1 MKRSSQVLYCQLF
14 SVLLI
19 LALTEELVFS
29 VQVLSPTASSSQ
41 GFPMDTTTIT
51 AMGTTPRHKERYV
64 AEPLPTS
71 TRAIPQPIS
80 PAEKV
85 PSTGQE
91 QGRGPRVS
99 EKETY
104 HLYNQSALYSG
115 QTRPKGKI
123 FQVFKGNFTESSE
136 PYLKTTLHSPF
147 PALRSPFTDHPFPSQ
162 TTTSNDPNGT
172 GLARTTHSDPSPH
185 HNASGSLREAE
196 QGDRAKLVVQEA
208 DFATTTAGPSNDP
221 EAVSVP
227 FKPTHYSVWDI
238 LSKNN
243 SWVTLNLS
251 TNVPLFA
258 GPGSATAAAG
268 HSVQTSFDVSVS
280 SPAVGDPKG
289 PAPTQH
295 GAVTN
300 VTLLG
305 SVLSAA
311 PATRLSSSISTAGS
325 TATGNFL
332 NRLVPAGT
340 WKPGVQGNISH
351 VTEGDKPQHRATICL
366 SKMDIA
372 WIILAI
378 SVPIS
383 SCSVLLTVC
392 CMRRKKKTSN
402 PENNL
407 SYWNNAITMDYFNRH
422 AVELP
427 REIQSLETS
436 EDHLSEPRSPANGD
450 YCDSG
455 MVLVNPFCQ
464 ETLFVGHEQVSE
476 I

>member
-1 MKRSSQVLYCQLF
+1 MIF
-14 SVLLI
+14 SGILLI

-29 VQVLSPTASSSQ
+29 VQVLSPTVSTSQ
-41 GFPMDTTTIT
+41 GFPMDTTTTT
-51 AMGTTPRHKERYV
+51 AMGTTPRHKDRP
-64 AEPLPTS
+64 AAQPLPTS
-71 TRAIPQPIS
+71 AGAVPHPVS
-80 PAEKV
+80 LVMEKA
-85 PSTGQE
+85 PSAREKQAS
-91 QGRGPRVS
+91 GPRGAERAS
-99 EKETY
+99 Y

-115 QTRPKGKI
+115 HARPKGKI

-147 PALRSPFTDHPFPSQ
+147 PTLRSPFTDHPFQPQ
-162 TTTSNDPNGT
+162 TAASSDPNGT
-172 GLARTTHSDPSPH
+172 GLARTAHVEPPPQRS
-185 HNASGSLREAE
+185 AAGSLREAE
-196 QGDRAKLVVQEA
+196 HRDGAELVMQEA
-208 DFATTTAGPSNDP
+208 HFATTTAGPSTDP

-227 FKPTHYSVWDI
+227 FKPTRYGGWDM

-258 GPGSATAAAG
+258 GHGSATAAGG
-268 HSVQTSFDVSVS
+268 HSVQTGFDVGVS
-280 SPAVGDPKG
+280 APAAGAPEG
-289 PAPTQH
+289 PTPTQR
-295 GAVTN
+295 GGVTN
-300 VTLLG
+300 ATSLG
-305 SVLSAA
+305 TALSSA
-311 PATRLSSSISTAGS
+311 PATRFSSSISTAGS

-450 YCDSG
+450 YRDSG

>member
-1 MKRSSQVLYCQLF
+1 MIF
-14 SVLLI
+14 SGVLLI

-29 VQVLSPTASSSQ
+29 VQVLSPTVSSSQ
-41 GFPMDTTTIT
+41 GFPMNTTTIT
-51 AMGTTPRHKERYV
+51 AMGTPPHHKDHHT

-71 TRAIPQPIS
+71 AHAIPHS
-80 PAEKV
+80 VSLAEKA
-85 PSTGQE
+85 PSTGQK
-91 QGRGPRVS
+91 QVSGPRVG
-99 EKETY
+99 EKEAY

-115 QTRPKGKI
+115 QSRPKGKI
-123 FQVFKGNFTESSE
+123 FQVFKGNFSESSE

-147 PALRSPFTDHPFPSQ
+147 PTLRSPFTEHPFQPQ
-162 TTTSNDPNGT
+162 TTASSDPNGT
-172 GLARTTHSDPSPH
+172 GLARTTLSDPSAH
-185 HNASGSLREAE
+185 HNASATLREAE
-196 QGDRAKLVVQEA
+196 RGNRDEVVVQEA
-208 DFATTTAGPSNDP
+208 DFATTTAGPSTDP

-227 FKPTHYSVWDI
+227 FKPTHYDVWDM

-268 HSVQTSFDVSVS
+268 HSVQSSFDISVS
-280 SPAVGDPKG
+280 SQAAGDPKG

-295 GAVTN
+295 SAVTN
-300 VTLLG
+300 TTLLG
-305 SVLSAA
+305 SALSTA

-351 VTEGDKPQHRATICL
+351 VTEGDKPRHRATICL

-450 YCDSG
+450 YRDSG